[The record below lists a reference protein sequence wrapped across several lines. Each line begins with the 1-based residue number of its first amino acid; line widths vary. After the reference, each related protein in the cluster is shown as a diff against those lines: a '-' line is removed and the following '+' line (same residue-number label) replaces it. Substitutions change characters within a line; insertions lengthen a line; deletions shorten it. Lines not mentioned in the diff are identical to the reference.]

1 MSKSFISIVTDGV
14 YLIDTFGANFEK
26 TVASYV
32 VKGSKV
38 ALIDV
43 GYASSY
49 ANVIRGLQELNISPN
64 DVDYIIPTHV
74 HLDHSGAVGILAKYM
89 RNAKIIAH
97 ERAVRHIIDP
107 SKLIQSATSV
117 YGEELMRVYGYPE
130 PVDQNRVEAVKDE
143 LFVDLGNNVELRLI
157 YTPGHAPHHISIID
171 EKRKLLFS
179 GDALGIIYP
188 RIPVL
193 IPTMPPPSF
202 DAELALKSIDL
213 LESFKPKTLLIP
225 HFGIVE
231 NDGTIFKKNKDAINE
246 WLQLIDNLNKQGLS
260 QSSIVSVLVE
270 RIKNEAKSSE
280 VPIYAVG
287 SITITVMGTLNYLL
301 KKSKSN

>member
-1 MSKSFISIVTDGV
+1 MSRSLVSVINDGV
-14 YLIDTFGANFEK
+14 YLIDTIGANFDK

-32 VKGSKV
+32 IKGSKI

-49 ANVIRGLQELNISPN
+49 INVIRALQELNINPN
-64 DVDYIIPTHV
+64 DVNYIIPTHV
-74 HLDHSGAVGILAKYM
+74 HLDHCGAVGVLAKYM
-89 RNAKIIAH
+89 RNAKVVAH
-97 ERAVRHIIDP
+97 ERAVKHIIDP

-117 YGEELMRVYGYPE
+117 YGEELMKLYGYPE
-130 PVDQNRVEAVKDE
+130 PVEQNRVEVVKDE
-143 LFVDLGNNVELRLI
+143 LSLDLGNNIELRLI

-202 DAELALKSIDL
+202 DADLALRSIDL

-225 HFGIVE
+225 HFGVIE
-231 NDGTIFKKNKDAINE
+231 NDEYIFEKNKHAINE
-246 WLQLIDNLNKQGLS
+246 WLELISRLNAQGLS
-260 QSSIVSVLVE
+260 QNDIISNLVNKV
-270 RIKNEAKSSE
+270 KNEANVDE
-280 VPIYAVG
+280 IPIYALG
-287 SITITVMGTLNYLL
+287 SITITVMGALNYLS
-301 KKSKSN
+301 KKSK